1 MPKFL
6 IPLNME
12 KEIAGFEFN
21 DVHVMFA
28 RFTVAATMAISSSDE
43 IGCFSYF
50 CPQINLP
57 LFISPIF
64 FVLYL

>member
-1 MPKFL
+1 
-6 IPLNME
+6 ME

-43 IGCFSYF
+43 IAS
-50 CPQINLP
+50 PLHLP
-57 LFISPIF
+57 NIF
-64 FVLYL
+64 QVVLSMKHQ